1 MEALVKKDISK
12 IKIDDIETI
21 KEIYELIK
29 NDNKVGYII
38 IKKDPKDQIKLF
50 IEENQRS
57 NGYGK
62 LFFDKILNMLDNDIY
77 LKTDNSHMI
86 NIIEY
91 YGGKELSRENGIRLY
106 VIPKRG

>member
-1 MEALVKKDISK
+1 MEALIKKDISK
-12 IKIDDIETI
+12 IKIDDIENI
-21 KEIYELIK
+21 EEIYKLLK
-29 NDNKVGYII
+29 DDNKVGYII

-62 LFFDKILNMLDNDIY
+62 LFFKKILDMIDNDIY
-77 LKTDNSHMI
+77 LKTDNNHMI

-91 YGGKELSRENGIRLY
+91 YGGKELSRNDGIRSY